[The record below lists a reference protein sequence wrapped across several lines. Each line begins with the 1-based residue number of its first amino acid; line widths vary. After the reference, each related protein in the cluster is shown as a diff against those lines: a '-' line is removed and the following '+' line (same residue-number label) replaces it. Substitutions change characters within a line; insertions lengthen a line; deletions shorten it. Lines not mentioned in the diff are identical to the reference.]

1 MSELRIGVDIGGT
14 FTDLCVMDD
23 TGIVAV
29 GKVLTTPRQPA
40 LAVEQVVRETLAAN
54 QLATSDVRR
63 FIHGTTL
70 VTNAIIERKGAK
82 TALLATAGF
91 RDVLELAR
99 EHRYELYD
107 LMIEMPVPL
116 VPRWLRFD
124 VPERV
129 LSDGTVAT
137 PLDVAYVERLATEL
151 VEADV
156 EAVAISFLHSF
167 TNPRHEQEARDA
179 IRRVAPHLRVAIS
192 SEVVPE
198 IREFE
203 RTSTTV
209 ANVYVQG
216 LTEEYLAD
224 LRTRIAGTGVPGE
237 PHIMLSNGGIAT
249 IDTAAHFPI
258 RMLESGPAGG
268 ALAAA
273 AFGAHGNQRD
283 LLAFD
288 MGGTTAK
295 LCIIEA
301 GEPLVTHQF
310 EVDRVYRMRP
320 GSGLPVKVPVIDMIE
335 IGVGGG
341 SIARINALGL
351 LTVGPHSAGSEP
363 GPVCYNRGGT
373 LPTVTDADLVL
384 GYLDPG
390 YFLGGRMALDVEG
403 ARAAIAT
410 HIAGPLG
417 VDVAEAA
424 WGIHRTANEDMAN
437 AARVHAVER
446 GKDPTGLPLFTFGG
460 AGPVHGAGVAVA
472 LRAERVI
479 APPAAGVMSAVGFLT
494 APLSFDFVRSAH
506 MLVDDL
512 IDETSAKNV
521 EALFAE
527 METEGRMLLE
537 RSGVSEAEVQHRRFA
552 EMRYSGQGFEV
563 RVPVPA
569 TIAGADWRTALDQ
582 AFAVQYA
589 RLYQRQGPTVPLEVM
604 SWRVVSTGPTPDAML
619 RASAPATRGDARK
632 GNRRAYF
639 PAAGGYVDTP
649 VYDRYNMTPGDIVIG
664 PAIVEERECSLV
676 VPPGATCSVADDG
689 SLVMDLPSS
698 HPTSGSS
705 KSIDPFLVGVVAN
718 RLVATLQE
726 QQTTLVN
733 TAFSSVVRESLDLA
747 CAVFDSRGEMIAQ
760 SVGGTPGHINAMAT
774 GMHHVVEAF
783 PPHTLSPGD
792 VLLTNDPW
800 MTSGQINDITVAS
813 PVFAPMTGEG
823 DGARGS
829 RLVAWFATCCHAP
842 DIGGRIVS
850 AEAKDVFEEGLRLPI
865 MKMFKAGVANEELF
879 AIIRAN
885 VRTPGETVGD
895 LYAQMSANEVGA
907 KSLLRLLDEFGL
919 DDIDDVAEQ
928 IMQRSERAIRDALSA
943 MEDGSYEAE
952 MRTDGYGEE
961 DLVLHAKV
969 TIAGDEI
976 TVDYAGSSPQ
986 SLYGI
991 NVVANYTRAYA
1002 SFAVKAAIAPD
1013 VPHNAGSFRPV
1024 HVTAPLGSVLNCEE
1038 PAPVAVRHLVGHFLP
1053 SLLFRALRPAMP
1065 GRLLADSSDALWM
1078 TIWRGEN
1085 PGHETFTFT
1094 AFQAGGT
1101 GARAV
1106 KDGISATSF
1115 PSGVRAVPTEVIETV
1130 TPLMQQRRELRVDSG
1145 GVGRERGGL
1154 GQFTRMACRTGEA
1167 WSVNGNVDR
1176 VRHAAQGAEGGGAGA
1191 TGGFS
1196 LFGAGDLPRKQLHRL
1211 ACNDVVCVDLP
1222 GGGGYG
1228 DAFDRD
1234 PERVLADV
1242 VGGYVSEDAAR
1253 DDYGVA
1259 VRYRGR
1265 TEALVRPPEQFEI
1278 DSGETTRLRSTE
1290 RTRG

>member
-1 MSELRIGVDIGGT
+1 MSQPPRQLRIGVDIGGT
-14 FTDLCVMDD
+14 FTDLCVMDES
-23 TGIVAV
+23 GIVAV
-29 GKVLTTPRQPA
+29 GKVLTTSREPA
-40 LAVEQVVRETLAAN
+40 LAVEQVIRETLAAN
-54 QLATSDVRR
+54 ALSAGDVGR

-70 VTNAIIERKGAK
+70 VTNAIIERKGAR

-129 LSDGTVAT
+129 YADGTVAEA
-137 PLDVAYVERLATEL
+137 LDVGFVEKLAAEL
-151 VEADV
+151 VDAGV
-156 EAVAISFLHSF
+156 EAVAIAFLHSF
-167 TNPRHEQEARDA
+167 TNPRHEQEARAA
-179 IRRVAPHLRVAIS
+179 IHRVAPQLRVAIS

-224 LRTRIAGTGVPGE
+224 LRIRVADVGVPGE
-237 PHIMLSNGGIAT
+237 PRIMLSNGGIAT
-249 IDTAAHFPI
+249 IDTAARFPI

-273 AFGAHGNQRD
+273 AFGAHGDQRD

-295 LCIIEA
+295 LCIIED

-363 GPVCYNRGGT
+363 GPVCYGRGGT

-384 GYLDPG
+384 GYLDPA
-390 YFLGGRMALDVEG
+390 YFLGGRMVLDVEA
-403 ARAAIAT
+403 ARAAIAM
-410 HIAGPLG
+410 HIADPLG

-460 AGPVHGAGVAVA
+460 AGPVHGAGVAAA
-472 LRAERVI
+472 LRAGRVI

-506 MLVDDL
+506 MIVDDL
-512 IDETSAKNV
+512 VDKISAKNV
-521 EALFAE
+521 EALFAD
-527 METEGRMLLE
+527 METEAQMLLE
-537 RSGVSEAEVQHRRFA
+537 RSGVGAADVHHRRFA

-563 RVPVPA
+563 RVPVPSSV
-569 TIAGADWRTALDQ
+569 AGADWRTALSD
-582 AFAVQYA
+582 AFSAQYA
-589 RLYQRQGPTVPLEVM
+589 RLYERQGPTVPLEVL
-604 SWRVVSTGPTPDAML
+604 SWRVVSTGPTPTAEL
-619 RASAPATRGDARK
+619 RARVSTDAAASRK
-632 GNRRAYF
+632 ENRRAYF
-639 PAAGGYVDTP
+639 PAVGYVETA
-649 VYDRYNMTPGDIVIG
+649 VYDRYAMAVNEKVSG
-664 PAIVEERECSLV
+664 PAIVEERECTLV
-676 VPPGATCSVADDG
+676 VPPGATCSMIEDG
-689 SLVMDLPSS
+689 SLVMELPVASAPAV
-698 HPTSGSS
+698 HGL
-705 KSIDPFLVGVVAN
+705 DPFVIGVVAN

-726 QQTTLVN
+726 QQSTLVN

-747 CAVFDSRGEMIAQ
+747 CAVFDSKGEMVAQ
-760 SVGGTPGHINAMAT
+760 SIGGTPGHINAMAT
-774 GMHHVVEAF
+774 GMHHVVAAF
-783 PPHTLSPGD
+783 PSHTLTAGD

-800 MTSGQINDITVAS
+800 KTSGQINDITVAT
-813 PVFAPMTGEG
+813 PVFAG
-823 DGARGS
+823 D

-907 KSLLRLLDEFGL
+907 HSLLRLLDEFGL
-919 DDIDDVAEQ
+919 PDIDGVAEQ
-928 IMQRSERAIRDALSA
+928 IMKRSERAIRDALSA
-943 MEDGSYEAE
+943 MDDGSYEAE
-952 MRTDGYGEE
+952 MRTDGYGDD

-976 TVDYAGSSPQ
+976 FVDYTGSSPQ

-1024 HVTAPLGSVLNCEE
+1024 HVSAPLGSVLNCVE

-1078 TIWRGEN
+1078 TIWNGVR
-1085 PGHETFTFT
+1085 PGHESFTFT

-1145 GVGRERGGL
+1145 GAGRERGGL

-1176 VRHAAQGAEGGGAGA
+1176 VRHAASGAEGGGDGA
-1191 TGGFS
+1191 PGGFTS
-1196 LFGAGDLPRKQLHRL
+1196 AGGGDLPRKQLHRL
-1211 ACNDVVCVDLP
+1211 QPGDVVCVDLP

-1228 DAFDRD
+1228 NAFERD
-1234 PERVLADV
+1234 PARVLADV
-1242 VGGYVSEDAAR
+1242 VGGYVSIEAAR
-1253 DDYGVA
+1253 TTYGVA
-1259 VRYRGR
+1259 ISDGCDQH
-1265 TEALVRPPEQFEI
+1265 ALVRPPAAYAL
-1278 DSGETTRLRSTE
+1278 DTTDTARLR
-1290 RTRG
+1290 GVQAVKA